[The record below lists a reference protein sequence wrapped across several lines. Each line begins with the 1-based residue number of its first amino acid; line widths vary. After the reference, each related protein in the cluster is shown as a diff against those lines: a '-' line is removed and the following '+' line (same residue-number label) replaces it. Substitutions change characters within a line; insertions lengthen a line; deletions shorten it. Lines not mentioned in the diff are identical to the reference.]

1 MTGRMLLKHSVK
13 HAAGLAAVAAS
24 PFTSRVRPGACVL
37 MYHRVAET
45 GIFDLSL
52 DDWNITPSRLE
63 NQFRWLSENADCVPL
78 ADVLQRCDSGSRR
91 KPVVALTFDD
101 GFACFRQEVLPLL
114 ERYRI
119 PATLFV
125 VTRYV
130 GSGEPYP
137 FDQWGQ
143 KNRSRTSSI
152 AWRPIT
158 WAEIEECLNSSLV
171 SVGSHSH
178 NHLNALDSSDGQ
190 LAEEAGVSRELLL
203 RYLGTEHASLYA
215 YPYGSSRL
223 GQVRTAYIEAV
234 RNAGY
239 RLAVTTDLGLVRPA
253 TPQFQIPRVEVHA
266 YDSPRILKAK
276 VFGNLWPQRLCDRFR
291 RAKRYAAK

>member
-24 PFTSRVRPGACVL
+24 PLTSRVPPGACVL

-52 DDWNITPSRLE
+52 DDWNITPPRLE
-63 NQFRWLSENADCVPL
+63 NQFRWLAENADCVPL
-78 ADVLQRCDSGSRR
+78 ADVLQMCGSGSRR
-91 KPVVALTFDD
+91 KPLVALSFDD
-101 GFACFRQEVLPLL
+101 GFAGFRQEVLPLL
-114 ERYRI
+114 EQYRI

-143 KNRSRTSSI
+143 KNRSRTSTI

-171 SVGSHSH
+171 SVGSH
-178 NHLNALDSSDGQ
+178 
-190 LAEEAGVSRELLL
+190 
-203 RYLGTEHASLYA
+203 
-215 YPYGSSRL
+215 
-223 GQVRTAYIEAV
+223 
-234 RNAGY
+234 
-239 RLAVTTDLGLVRPA
+239 
-253 TPQFQIPRVEVHA
+253 
-266 YDSPRILKAK
+266 
-276 VFGNLWPQRLCDRFR
+276 
-291 RAKRYAAK
+291 